1 MVSLKHRT
9 HFIIVAIF
17 CSLLA
22 AGIQILA
29 QTAPTPVP
37 TAGVLVVLSPP
48 PTMTPLPTATETPL
62 VTATCADQIVSL
74 YVAATEAC
82 INKPAGYVCN
92 AGSPLAAEPQGG
104 VSSALAALGA
114 LVDVQEVDAVS
125 SAAFVPENSQ
135 AGIAY
140 IRPVDP
146 LLYSAFLLGDVQ
158 MRDVSPADFPAW
170 TSFIVETSPEHPACL
185 SAPAPVVILQTQLGY
200 GVRIVVNTISLFLNG
215 TALVKTDEET
225 TTFVLLSGVASALA
239 NGSEVAFNVGQQ
251 VTVAH
256 APGDVSVPVSA
267 PGQPVPYDPALVID
281 LPIALFDRPILLPQP
296 GYVITQGAV
305 NLRVNP
311 NTDAGVIVQVP
322 AGEVLSVLGRNP
334 AGDWL
339 NVRRDN
345 GESGWMFSDLLA
357 RSLGEVSAVYTLTP
371 LPPQRFGELGRHA
384 QIIGIGGVPLRAGP
398 DQIFPFM
405 TALSEGQDV
414 VLLARSPYSP
424 WVKIDVGGAVG
435 WVPLLALQTQ
445 AYIDALPVDY
455 QAPNIPTP
463 TIEPGSFGNAFPDPD
478 NP

>member
-1 MVSLKHRT
+1 MV
-9 HFIIVAIF
+9 F
-17 CSLLA
+17 LLFVSWV
-22 AGIQILA
+22 QA
-29 QTAPTPVP
+29 QSAPTPVP
-37 TAGVLVVLSPP
+37 TAGVLVVVSPP
-48 PTMTPLPTATETPL
+48 PTMTPLPTATETPP

-82 INKPAGYVCN
+82 INKPSGYVCN

-114 LVDVQEVDAVS
+114 LVDAREVDAIS
-125 SAAFVPENSQ
+125 SAAFVPENGQ

-140 IRPVDP
+140 IRPADP
-146 LLYSAFLLGDVQ
+146 LLYSAFLLGDVH
-158 MRDVSPADFPAW
+158 MRDISPADFPAW
-170 TSFIVETSPEHPACL
+170 TSFVVETSDEHPACP
-185 SAPAPVVILQTQLGY
+185 SAPAPMVILQTQLGY

-215 TALVKTDEET
+215 TALVKTDDSA

-239 NGSEVAFNVGQQ
+239 NGTEVAFNVGEQ
-251 VTVAH
+251 VSVAH
-256 APGDVSVPVSA
+256 ASGDVSVPVSA
-267 PGQPVPYDPALVID
+267 PSNPMPYDPSLVVD

-296 GYVITQGAV
+296 GYVITQGPV
-305 NLRVNP
+305 NMRSEP
-311 NTDAGVIVQVP
+311 NTNAGVIVQVP
-322 AGEVLSVLGRNP
+322 AGEVLSVLGQNP

-339 NVRRDN
+339 HVRRDN
-345 GESGWMFSDLLA
+345 GESGWMFGDLLA

-384 QIIGIGGVPLRAGP
+384 RIIGVGGVPLRAGP
-398 DQIFPFM
+398 DQIFPSM
-405 TALSEGQDV
+405 TSLSEGQDV

-424 WVKIDVGGAVG
+424 WVKVDVGGAVG
-435 WVPLLALQTQ
+435 WVPLLGLQTQ